1 MDKLVL
7 IGGGGHC
14 KSVIDSIDKSMY
26 EDIVITD
33 KDNSVLEEIMGVRIA
48 GDDDVLA
55 ELMLKGYKKAF
66 ITVGFIKDNS
76 LRHKLYNVADILDF
90 DLINVIDKTAI
101 VSETAQLGKG
111 IFIGKGVIIN
121 TECHIGHMAII
132 NTGSILEHECVIGE
146 HSHIAGGT
154 ILCGNVHVGADTFIG
169 AGSRV
174 IQSITIG
181 NNCIIGAGSI
191 VLSDVPDNT
200 KVNGVY
206 HN

>member
-14 KSVIDSIDKSMY
+14 KSVIDSIDKNMY

-66 ITVGFIKDNS
+66 ITVGFIKDNT
-76 LRHKLYNVADILDF
+76 LRHKLYDVTEVLDY

-101 VSETAQLGKG
+101 VSEKAHLDKG

-121 TECHIGHMAII
+121 AECKIGKMAII
-132 NTGSILEHECVIGE
+132 NTGSIVEHECIIGE

-154 ILCGNVHVGADTFIG
+154 ILCGNVHVGTDTFIG
-169 AGSRV
+169 AGCRI
-174 IQSITIG
+174 IQNLTIG

-191 VLSDVPDNT
+191 ILSDVPDNSQ
-200 KVNGVY
+200 VNGIY
-206 HN
+206 HS